1 MYFSSIKIHV
11 TAEKITASA
20 AMTDVKSEKKVKD
33 PLSEAKNWE
42 DRVRKEM
49 QAPHKWSEDWGTL
62 FNGEVPHE
70 YDDRVKHLEEVLK
83 TKPQGQILPRYGL
96 GMNYSNLLV

>member
-1 MYFSSIKIHV
+1 
-11 TAEKITASA
+11 
-20 AMTDVKSEKKVKD
+20 MTDVKSEKKVKD

-62 FNGEVPHE
+62 FHGEVPHE

-96 GMNYSNLLV
+96 GMYHSNPHL